1 MKITLTNFRCYEKS
15 SFDFGDNGLTLIA
28 GSSGAGKT
36 SIILGIYFALFGTG
50 NKLPM
55 YGKKSCSV
63 SLEVDNMIITRK
75 KSPNHLVVKTNESE
89 YEDEAAQSIINK
101 KYGESFKTTGY
112 ISQNA
117 RDSFIVMSP
126 IEKLTFLESFAFN
139 DINLSE
145 IKKRCKD
152 LIKERN
158 ETLLKTTSQLEM
170 ATLMFNEIVK
180 PEKVDFPLKC
190 MKKNRE
196 KMIKNEIIKDKNIDI
211 LLKRCRKK
219 IFLLQKELHSLN
231 VLNAKVQSKQESL
244 DSVTEKL
251 SELSL
256 VESKLSYEGDDKL
269 CEYEEQLVLCI
280 SQREL
285 ILLQSM
291 YDEDIIRLQNMKDEE
306 TSDKNEKIET
316 IQENLWKESTEQE
329 CKITITEYKQIIKDL
344 EKISDLNNDL
354 LKYTD
359 CGEKLD
365 VLVEELEI
373 SKLNYEEKKKL
384 LDKLEMQQEIFQC
397 PSCSVPLRFHDDEL
411 HIQEETYD
419 GNELVNIDIISD
431 EIKKIQK
438 VIKSLESLIPIKKN
452 KIERYKEISKS
463 ISSINE
469 QYEVIPNMNEI
480 KEDLDYIMSYK
491 STQILLYRQLNEL
504 QANYNY
510 SSTITSFVKSLIKQ
524 EKKIEVNKYNMNKH
538 KFKDLN
544 EEELRLNIINQK
556 QTKEKL
562 GDLGN
567 DIRLLSKEQT
577 TYKKQLSNYNEEH
590 LEKYIQIKNESEIK
604 SEYKKAILELSNL
617 EEKGST
623 HKKNVENIEK
633 YNEYKKAIESYTI
646 WTTKID
652 VLQKEEVVCR
662 KLYASATLLRE
673 KILEAESIAMLN
685 IISSINTHSQVYLDA
700 FFPDNPIS
708 VKLEPFK
715 ESKSGS
721 TKGSKK
727 PQINL
732 EIEYKG
738 MEADINMLSGG
749 ELSRVI
755 LAYALAL
762 GEMFNTPL
770 MLLDECT
777 ASLDQD
783 LTGSV
788 MDGIRDNFSG
798 SLVLI
803 IAHQTVRG
811 IFDKVIEI

>member
-1 MKITLTNFRCYEKS
+1 
-15 SFDFGDNGLTLIA
+15 
-28 GSSGAGKT
+28 
-36 SIILGIYFALFGTG
+36 
-50 NKLPM
+50 
-55 YGKKSCSV
+55 
-63 SLEVDNMIITRK
+63 
-75 KSPNHLVVKTNESE
+75 
-89 YEDEAAQSIINK
+89 
-101 KYGESFKTTGY
+101 
-112 ISQNA
+112 
-117 RDSFIVMSP
+117 
-126 IEKLTFLESFAFN
+126 
-139 DINLSE
+139 
-145 IKKRCKD
+145 
-152 LIKERN
+152 
-158 ETLLKTTSQLEM
+158 
-170 ATLMFNEIVK
+170 
-180 PEKVDFPLKC
+180 
-190 MKKNRE
+190 
-196 KMIKNEIIKDKNIDI
+196 
-211 LLKRCRKK
+211 
-219 IFLLQKELHSLN
+219 
-231 VLNAKVQSKQESL
+231 
-244 DSVTEKL
+244 
-251 SELSL
+251 
-256 VESKLSYEGDDKL
+256 
-269 CEYEEQLVLCI
+269 
-280 SQREL
+280 
-285 ILLQSM
+285 
-291 YDEDIIRLQNMKDEE
+291 
-306 TSDKNEKIET
+306 
-316 IQENLWKESTEQE
+316 
-329 CKITITEYKQIIKDL
+329 
-344 EKISDLNNDL
+344 
-354 LKYTD
+354 
-359 CGEKLD
+359 
-365 VLVEELEI
+365 
-373 SKLNYEEKKKL
+373 
-384 LDKLEMQQEIFQC
+384 MQQEIFQC

-411 HIQEETYD
+411 HIQEDTYER
-419 GNELVNIDIISD
+419 NELLDIDIVSD

-438 VIKSLESLIPIKKN
+438 VIKSLESSIPIKKN
-452 KIERYKEISKS
+452 KIERCKEISKS

-469 QYEVIPNMNEI
+469 QYEVVPNINEI
-480 KEDLDYIMSYK
+480 KEDLEYIMTYK
-491 STQILLYRQLNEL
+491 SSQILLHSQLTEL
-504 QANYNY
+504 QSNNNY
-510 SSTITSFVKSLIKQ
+510 SSPISNIMSKSLIKQ
-524 EKKIEVNKYNMNKH
+524 QKQIEINKYNMNKH
-538 KFKDLN
+538 KFKNLN
-544 EEELRLNIINQK
+544 EEELRSNIINQK

-567 DIRLLSKEQT
+567 DIRQFTKEQT

-590 LEKYIQIKNESEIK
+590 LEKYTQIKKESEIEY
-604 SEYKKAILELSNL
+604 EYKKVILELSNL
-617 EEKGST
+617 EEKSST
-623 HKKNVENIEK
+623 HKNNLENIEK
-633 YNEYKKAIESYTI
+633 YNEYNKAIESYTT

-652 VLQKEEVVCR
+652 VLQKEEKVCR